1 MQQLCFN
8 SQTKAVKMLFLR
20 FPEGYI
26 RVSKARPQLDG
37 YAPMCV
43 LCLGSRLKLLSYE
56 PFVL

>member
-26 RVSKARPQLDG
+26 RVSKARPQLDTDTL
-37 YAPMCV
+37 PCV
-43 LCLGSRLKLLSYE
+43 CY
-56 PFVL
+56 V